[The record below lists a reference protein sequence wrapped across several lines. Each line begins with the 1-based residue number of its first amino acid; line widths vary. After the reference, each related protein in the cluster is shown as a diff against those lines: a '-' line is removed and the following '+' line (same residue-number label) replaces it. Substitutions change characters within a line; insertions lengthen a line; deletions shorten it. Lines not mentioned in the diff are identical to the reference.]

1 MRVYGSVDLLRE
13 PMRWCRSLETVGR
26 GSSFISTRYRRTGFA
41 TEIIEEDGA
50 GDRDRTGDIQL
61 GKLALPLALR
71 TKDYQNQVFAQILN
85 DLSGMTVGEQSALTA
100 CLAWGRPVFPRKM
113 DSMDS

>member
-26 GSSFISTRYRRTGFA
+26 GSSFISTRYRRTSFA

-71 TKDYQNQVFAQILN
+71 TKDSERPDCIL
-85 DLSGMTVGEQSALTA
+85 GM
-100 CLAWGRPVFPRKM
+100 GRPVFPRKM
-113 DSMDS
+113 DSMDSTTLLGGDSLT